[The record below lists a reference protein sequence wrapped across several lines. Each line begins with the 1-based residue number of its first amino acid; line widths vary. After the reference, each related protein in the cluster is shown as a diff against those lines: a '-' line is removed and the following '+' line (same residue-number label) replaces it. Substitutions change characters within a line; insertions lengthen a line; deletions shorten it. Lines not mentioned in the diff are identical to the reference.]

1 MQVFCESC
9 QKVVGKIPDEKIP
22 ADKSVKVKCPK
33 CTGMITL
40 SRTNADKPVSTGN
53 VRQPVRGE
61 QPVTA
66 AQSSDSATQH
76 AESFHPSKPQ
86 RYKPEFSGTAGEYFR
101 IWIVNTFL
109 TIITLGI
116 YAAWAKV
123 RTRRYFYAHTR
134 LAGHSFDYLADPIA
148 ILKGNLIIGGGFI
161 LYSSTQFF
169 SPALTM
175 LVVLIFF
182 GIFPLLIFKSLRFY
196 AHNSSYRNIRFRFL
210 GNLGDSYQ
218 TFMLLPLTIPFTL
231 GLMMPYWEYK
241 RKHYFFDNFAFGKS
255 ANTFTGQAKSFYK
268 VYFFALLMIMGFG
281 VLASVGIGAGAFSYF
296 KQAAPASAVPSD
308 IPATAFI
315 LIFVGYI
322 FMLAFFTFVQQYI
335 YARMINYC
343 WNESNLGSLRF
354 KSTIQARKL
363 SWIRISNI
371 MAIIVSLGL
380 LAPWAKV
387 RRTRYILDNLEF
399 IAEKGLDQFTAA
411 TEQEENAYGDAAT
424 DFFDFE
430 IGL

>member
-1 MQVFCESC
+1 MQVFCEGC
-9 QKVVGKIPDEKIP
+9 RKVVGKIPDEKIP

-33 CTGMITL
+33 CAGVITL
-40 SRTNADKPVSTGN
+40 GRSEPAPSAGIVQKSRQDDKAAAPGPAPHQNTNG
-53 VRQPVRGE
+53 Q
-61 QPVTA
+61 
-66 AQSSDSATQH
+66 
-76 AESFHPSKPQ
+76 PSKPQ

-123 RTRRYFYAHTR
+123 RTRRYFYAHTKI
-134 LAGHSFDYLADPIA
+134 ASHAFDYLADPIA
-148 ILKGNLIIGGGFI
+148 ILKGNLIVGGGFI
-161 LYSSTQFF
+161 LYSSTQFIN
-169 SPALTM
+169 PALTL
-175 LVVLIFF
+175 LVVVVFF
-182 GIFPLLIFKSLRFY
+182 GIFPLLVFKSLRFN

-218 TFMLLPLTIPFTL
+218 TYMLLPLTIPFTL
-231 GLMMPYWEYK
+231 GLMIPYWEFK
-241 RKHYFFDNFAFGKS
+241 RKHYFFDNVAFGKS
-255 ANTFTGQAKSFYK
+255 TNTFAGQPKSFYK
-268 VYFFALLMIMGFG
+268 IYFFAFLMIVGFG
-281 VLASVGIGAGAFSYF
+281 VLASAGIGAGAFSFF
-296 KQAAPASAVPSD
+296 KKAVPPAAFPAD

-315 LIFVGYI
+315 LLFVGYI
-322 FMLAFFTFVQQYI
+322 FMLAFFTLVQQYI
-335 YARMINYC
+335 YTRMTNYC
-343 WNESNLGSLRF
+343 WNESTLGSLRF

-363 SWIRISNI
+363 MWIRISNI

-387 RRTRYILDNLEF
+387 RRTRYILDNLELST
-399 IAEKGLDQFTAA
+399 EKSLDHFAAA